1 MVSAENKSE
10 NETGGTMSLQN
21 KKGSRN
27 FEMERATLHVL
38 SHRISIMQST
48 ALRIT
53 ETSNFL
59 PLSKMVI
66 KNRRSTN
73 KKITLASLHYLHY

>member
-21 KKGSRN
+21 KNGSRN

-59 PLSKMVI
+59 PLSIMVI